1 MAARSLGFSARST
14 RRCSGRACFGPCFV
28 STLLWL
34 VLVLAPGPDE
44 DRQRSPPAPRR
55 RIGEAA
61 FHVVHVCVATDQ
73 LLPVGLLAVVNSTL
87 HHSCNRSAL
96 VFHVVVLRA
105 GRAHSHPRVALPG
118 GALLHIR
125 DGSQRRRRQ
134 ARGRLCALRAGAGAG
149 RGGRLHA
156 RLQRRRRAVARRAAA
171 TAAPT
176 TTVATDR
183 HPTRA
188 AKRQRRRRRRRTCT
202 VGRLRTSPHYS
213 RSCAA

>member
-1 MAARSLGFSARST
+1 MVAVGNTVSAPPSAVAVFQSHSCFAMAARSLGFSARST

-87 HHSCNRSAL
+87 HHW
-96 VFHVVVLRA
+96 
-105 GRAHSHPRVALPG
+105 
-118 GALLHIR
+118 
-125 DGSQRRRRQ
+125 
-134 ARGRLCALRAGAGAG
+134 
-149 RGGRLHA
+149 
-156 RLQRRRRAVARRAAA
+156 
-171 TAAPT
+171 
-176 TTVATDR
+176 
-183 HPTRA
+183 
-188 AKRQRRRRRRRTCT
+188 K
-202 VGRLRTSPHYS
+202 
-213 RSCAA
+213 